1 MGRKKDLNG
10 ENYIYVSFF
19 DIFSLDELVL
29 PFFFCFFSS
38 RLDFKERDLNR
49 ALSGKNNIIRGL
61 IIREM
66 IK

>member
-19 DIFSLDELVL
+19 DIFSLYELVL
-29 PFFFCFFSS
+29 PFFFAPFLLL

-49 ALSGKNNIIRGL
+49 AFVGEK
-61 IIREM
+61 
-66 IK
+66 

>member
-19 DIFSLDELVL
+19 DIFSLDEFVL
-29 PFFFCFFSS
+29 PFFFCSFSS